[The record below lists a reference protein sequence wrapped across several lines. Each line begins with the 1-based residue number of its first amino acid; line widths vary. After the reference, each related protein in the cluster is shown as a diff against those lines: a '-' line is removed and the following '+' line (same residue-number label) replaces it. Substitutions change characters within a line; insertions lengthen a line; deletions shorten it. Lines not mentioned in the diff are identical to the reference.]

1 MAVDNSSKSLS
12 PATTAILLV
21 VVLYVGS
28 LVHRIIYNLYRH
40 PLRHIPG
47 PRLAA
52 ATYLYQTYFA
62 FKDGKSRY
70 YLKVAELHK
79 QYGEFNNS
87 INHIPKL

>member
-1 MAVDNSSKSLS
+1 MAFDSSKTFS
-12 PATTAILLV
+12 PANTAILLV

-28 LVHRIIYNLYRH
+28 LIHRVIYNLYQH

-70 YLKVAELHK
+70 YIKVAELHK
-79 QYGEFNNS
+79 QYGELQQLYQPN
-87 INHIPKL
+87 PKL